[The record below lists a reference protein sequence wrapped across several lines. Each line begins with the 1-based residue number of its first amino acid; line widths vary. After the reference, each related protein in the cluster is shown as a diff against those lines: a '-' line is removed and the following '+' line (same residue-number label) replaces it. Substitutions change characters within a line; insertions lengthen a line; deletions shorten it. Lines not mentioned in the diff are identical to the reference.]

1 MKSIVCFFPLCASC
15 PIMEASYAL
24 STKEC
29 LEEEVRRDLDAYRT
43 TVWWIGKT
51 ALATFK

>member
-1 MKSIVCFFPLCASC
+1 M
-15 PIMEASYAL
+15 MESSYTL

-43 TVWWIGKT
+43 TVWRIGKT
-51 ALATFK
+51 ALATFE